1 MADPHPMDAMYEPLA
16 VAVRRLVDFTIR
28 TTVDAGAVLAATRLV
43 DEASERLGVSLSPGS
58 FGVQSA
64 PDGRVGAL
72 GNVAIGTRNPVA
84 PPLVVHHEA
93 DGRVWAEFVLGA
105 QYEGPAGHVHGGIC
119 ALVLDHV
126 LSATAHQPGR
136 PAFTGTLTLR
146 YVRGT
151 RLGPLRAEARVD
163 RVEGV
168 KTFAVGEI
176 SDEDGVTVTAHGV
189 FILPKPPSPGGPSAT

>member
-1 MADPHPMDAMYEPLA
+1 MDDPDPLAAAYEPLT
-16 VAVRRLVDFTIR
+16 VAVRRLIDLTIR
-28 TTVDAGAVLAATRLV
+28 TEVDAAAVLDATHLV
-43 DEASERLGVSLSPGS
+43 EEASDRLGTALVPGS
-58 FGVQSA
+58 FGVRTA

-72 GNVAIGTRNPVA
+72 GNVVIGTRNPVA

-93 DGRVWAEFVLGA
+93 EGRVWSEFVLGA

-119 ALVLDHV
+119 ALVLDH
-126 LSATAHQPGR
+126 LLGATAHQPGR
-136 PAFTGTLTLR
+136 PAVTGTLTLR

-151 RLGPLRAEARVD
+151 RLGPLRAEAWVD

-176 SDEDGVTVTAHGV
+176 GDGNGPTVHAHGV
-189 FILPKPPSPGGPSAT
+189 FIHPKASPPGTSD